1 MLLRNKIIGKN
12 KALFIKNFFNKW
24 KKETKN
30 ESNIII
36 GTNKLQIILRRYIV
50 RYLIMHGK
58 ILKFKTLLIKY
69 ALNKNK

>member
-58 ILKFKTLLIKY
+58 ILKFKKLLIKY